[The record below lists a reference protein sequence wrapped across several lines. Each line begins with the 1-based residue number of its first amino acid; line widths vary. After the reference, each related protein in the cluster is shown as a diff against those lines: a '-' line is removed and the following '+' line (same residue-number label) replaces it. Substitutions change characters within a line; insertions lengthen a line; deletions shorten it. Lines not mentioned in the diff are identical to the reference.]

1 MILTKSNFIQKSIFC
16 SFLSMSGSQQ
26 QDRHKGVRTFQS
38 GATKRKLAKE
48 EEERKSEL
56 LSKMSKMTDF
66 MGIISQPSSMAT
78 SSEQTTVEE
87 LTQLPTNM
95 PDSKDTEESMHVSPA
110 PEVPDSDTENAD
122 FLSVP
127 SHLSNEIHNDIGKW
141 PQQLCKASIE
151 YWISKG
157 SAELQHCNKEI
168 NQ

>member
-1 MILTKSNFIQKSIFC
+1 MILSKSNFIQKSIFC

-38 GATKRKLAKE
+38 EATKRKLAKE
-48 EEERKSEL
+48 KKERKSEL

-95 PDSKDTEESMHVSPA
+95 PDSKDTEESMHVSPGLGF
-110 PEVPDSDTENAD
+110 VSDMC
-122 FLSVP
+122 V
-127 SHLSNEIHNDIGKW
+127 
-141 PQQLCKASIE
+141 SI
-151 YWISKG
+151 Y
-157 SAELQHCNKEI
+157 
-168 NQ
+168 

>member
-1 MILTKSNFIQKSIFC
+1 MILSKSNFIQKSIFC

-38 GATKRKLAKE
+38 GATKRKLTKE
-48 EEERKSEL
+48 KKERKSEL

-95 PDSKDTEESMHVSPA
+95 PDSKDTEESMHVSPGLGF
-110 PEVPDSDTENAD
+110 VSDMC
-122 FLSVP
+122 VC
-127 SHLSNEIHNDIGKW
+127 I
-141 PQQLCKASIE
+141 
-151 YWISKG
+151 Y
-157 SAELQHCNKEI
+157 
-168 NQ
+168 

>member
-1 MILTKSNFIQKSIFC
+1 MILSKSNFIQKSIFC

-48 EEERKSEL
+48 KKERKSEL
-56 LSKMSKMTDF
+56 LSKMSKMTDS

-110 PEVPDSDTENAD
+110 PEVPDSQTQRMLI
-122 FLSVP
+122 FCQCLRTFP
-127 SHLSNEIHNDIGKW
+127 MKYIMT
-141 PQQLCKASIE
+141 
-151 YWISKG
+151 
-157 SAELQHCNKEI
+157 
-168 NQ
+168 